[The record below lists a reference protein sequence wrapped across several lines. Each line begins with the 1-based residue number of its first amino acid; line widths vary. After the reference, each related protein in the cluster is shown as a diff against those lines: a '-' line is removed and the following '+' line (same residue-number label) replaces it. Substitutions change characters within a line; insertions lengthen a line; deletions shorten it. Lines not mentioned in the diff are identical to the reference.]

1 MGMAGLGL
9 LGVIDGIHMRIIAPS
24 QNKHIFVNKKRYHS
38 NSVLFFS
45 VQSTR
50 FWTSL
55 QDGQAQHMPPERFLK
70 VA

>member
-38 NSVLFFS
+38 NSVLSFLCM
-45 VQSTR
+45 R
-50 FWTSL
+50 FWTLL
-55 QDGQAQHMPPERFLK
+55 QDGHAQHMPPEHFLK
-70 VA
+70 MA

>member
-38 NSVLFFS
+38 NSVLFFFLCM
-45 VQSTR
+45 R

-55 QDGQAQHMPPERFLK
+55 QDGHAQHMPPEHFLK
-70 VA
+70 MA